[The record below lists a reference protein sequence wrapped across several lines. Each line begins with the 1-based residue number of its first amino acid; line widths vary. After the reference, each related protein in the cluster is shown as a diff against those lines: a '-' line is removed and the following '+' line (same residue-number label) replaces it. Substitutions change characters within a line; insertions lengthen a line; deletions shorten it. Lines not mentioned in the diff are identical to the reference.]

1 LNDKADLWMV
11 PLIAGLQLSPK
22 FGRFQPFLGAG
33 VDGTYLHVTVDSP
46 YMIPSEGK
54 WGLGSIYTAGALIH
68 LTNSFFIDIFGTYS
82 LIKVYFHDT
91 DHGKVVPQA
100 ANISGYSVG

>member
-1 LNDKADLWMV
+1 MV
-11 PLIAGLQLSPK
+11 SVWIEQQRQRILK
-22 FGRFQPFLGAG
+22 KLGAG

-100 ANISGYSVG
+100 ANISGYSVGIGIGDHF